1 MREAGFEPAHPE
13 IVGLKSTA
21 LDRSAIR
28 AQYFYGFLLFL
39 LERRSPSNH
48 IPTNLF
54 KLFSCQVTVT
64 VTATV
69 TADIG

>member
-28 AQYFYGFLLFL
+28 AQHYFYGFLLFVGKAFPL
-39 LERRSPSNH
+39 QPYSNE
-48 IPTNLF
+48 PL
-54 KLFSCQVTVT
+54 
-64 VTATV
+64 
-69 TADIG
+69 